1 MESRKASKIFILE
14 NPKSVISEAYRT
26 LRTNIQFSS
35 VDRDLKTIVITSSK
49 SKEGKSSVAANLAYS
64 IAESGKNV
72 LLIDCDL
79 RKPMV
84 HRIFNIS
91 NLSGLT
97 NILIGN
103 KNLKDVLVA
112 HEKRQELHILPSG
125 PLPPNPA
132 ELLGSNRMKDFIDKV
147 KAEYDM
153 VIFDTPPIGL
163 VTDSAI
169 ISTIVDGTIVV
180 INVGETEIELVQHS
194 VDLLKKVNANVIGV
208 VLNKIPLKNNR
219 YYGYSYLQY
228 EDYYSDSETDEKK
241 AKKRW

>member
-1 MESRKASKIFILE
+1 MEKRKESKIFILE

-35 VDRDLKTIVITSSK
+35 IDKDIKSIVITSAK
-49 SKEGKSSVAANLAYS
+49 SKEGKSSVASNLAYS
-64 IAESGKNV
+64 LAESGKNV
-72 LLIDCDL
+72 LLVDCDL

-91 NLSGLT
+91 NLNGLT
-97 NILIGN
+97 NILIGD
-103 KNLKDVLVA
+103 KNLKDVLVE
-112 HEKRQELHILPSG
+112 HDKRKELHILPSG

-147 KAEYDM
+147 KKEYDM
-153 VIFDTPPIGL
+153 VIFDTPPIGF

-169 ISTIVDGTIVV
+169 ISTIVDGTIIV
-180 INVGETEIELVQHS
+180 INVGETEIELAQHA
-194 VDLLKKVNANVIGV
+194 VDLLKKVNANIIGV
-208 VLNKIPLKNNR
+208 VLNKIPVKANR

-228 EDYYSDSETDEKK
+228 EDYYHESEPENKK
-241 AKKRW
+241 AKKKW

>member
-1 MESRKASKIFILE
+1 MERRKESKIFILE

-35 VDRDLKTIVITSSK
+35 VDKELKTIVITSAK
-49 SKEGKSSVAANLAYS
+49 SKEGKSSVASNLAYS
-64 IAESGKNV
+64 FAESGKKV

-91 NLSGLT
+91 NLKGLT
-97 NILIGN
+97 NILIGE
-103 KNLKDVLVA
+103 KNISEVLST
-112 HEKRQELHILPSG
+112 HEKRKELYILPSG

-132 ELLGSNRMKDFIDKV
+132 ELLGSQRMKDFIKTVRDDF
-147 KAEYDM
+147 DM

-169 ISTIVDGTIVV
+169 ISTIVDGTIIV
-180 INVGETEIELVQHS
+180 ITVGETEIELAQHS
-194 VDLLKKVNANVIGV
+194 VDLLKKVNANIIGV
-208 VLNKIPLKNNR
+208 VLNKIPVKNNR

-228 EDYYSDSETDEKK
+228 EDYYHESEPNDKK
-241 AKKRW
+241 AKKKW

>member
-1 MESRKASKIFILE
+1 MEKRKESKIFILE

-35 VDRDLKTIVITSSK
+35 IDKDIKSIVITSAK
-49 SKEGKSSVAANLAYS
+49 SKEGKSSVASNLAYS
-64 IAESGKNV
+64 LAESGKNV
-72 LLIDCDL
+72 LLVDCDL

-91 NLSGLT
+91 NLNGLT
-97 NILIGN
+97 NILIGD
-103 KNLKDVLVA
+103 KNLKDVLVE
-112 HEKRQELHILPSG
+112 HDKRKELHILPSG

-147 KAEYDM
+147 KKEYDM
-153 VIFDTPPIGL
+153 VIFDTPPIGF

-169 ISTIVDGTIVV
+169 ISTIVDGTIIV
-180 INVGETEIELVQHS
+180 INVGETEIELAQHA
-194 VDLLKKVNANVIGV
+194 VDLLKKVNANIIGV
-208 VLNKIPLKNNR
+208 VLNKIPVKANR

-228 EDYYSDSETDEKK
+228 EDYYHESEPENKK
-241 AKKRW
+241 AKKK